1 MAIAAPQE
9 DVHVADTAARTSLLV
24 QQADSATGEALLRGL
39 RAAGIR
45 VLAVS
50 TVWDAVVE
58 MERAGGARYL
68 LVGIDYFGRDEFRLL
83 PLVRREW
90 PPTVIIAYLSPG
102 FEHLGRIAELV
113 GADVI
118 LASVEE
124 ASAFVNSLAPG
135 PPPEAQEAAPL
146 PDRTPEPV
154 AAEPPAA
161 PVAAAAPVIEVPP
174 RPSEVH
180 AAAVNGQTPLAAEPL
195 KASETAEAP
204 PYRSP
209 ILEALARAAAPTPP
223 PAPKASE
230 APPRRSPVLDALAA
244 AVARTS
250 SPAPRSNAQAPPRQV
265 QPPAPPLPQD
275 EEALDEGQ
283 VIGTTEVTE
292 EELRLLLGEDEENQ
306 PGARP

>member
-9 DVHVADTAARTSLLV
+9 DVYVADTAAWTSLLV

-50 TVWDAVVE
+50 TAWDAVVE

-161 PVAAAAPVIEVPP
+161 PVAAAAPAIEVPP

-209 ILEALARAAAPTPP
+209 ILEALAHAPTPP
-223 PAPKASE
+223 PTQEASE
-230 APPRRSPVLDALAA
+230 APSRRSPVLDPLAA

-250 SPAPRSNAQAPPRQV
+250 SPAPRSDAQAPPRQV

-275 EEALDEGQ
+275 EEAFDEGQ
-283 VIGTTEVTE
+283 VSGTTEVTE

>member
-102 FEHLGRIAELV
+102 FEHLGHIAELV

-118 LASVEE
+118 LTSVEE

-135 PPPEAQEAAPL
+135 PPPEVQEAAPL

-209 ILEALARAAAPTPP
+209 ILEALAHAATPTPP

-230 APPRRSPVLDALAA
+230 APSRRSPVLDALAA
-244 AVARTS
+244 AVARPS